1 LLLSIFSGSAL
12 FLTVVGLYAT
22 LAYSVSQR
30 TREIGVRMALGARVE
45 RVVRLVVGQGM
56 RLAAVGVSIGVA
68 AALVLGRLI
77 GSLLYGVGSHDA
89 TTFFGVVVVL
99 LGSAA
104 LACWVPARRAA
115 RVDPVVALQAE

>member
-1 LLLSIFSGSAL
+1 MLLSIFSGSAL
-12 FLTVVGLYAT
+12 FLTIVGLYAT

-56 RLAAVGVSIGVA
+56 RLAAVGVAIGVA
-68 AALVLGRLI
+68 AALVLGRLFA
-77 GSLLYGVGSHDA
+77 SLLYDVGTHDA
-89 TTFFGVVVVL
+89 ATFFGVVVVL

-104 LACWVPARRAA
+104 LACWVPARRVA
-115 RVDPVVALQAE
+115 RVDPVVALHAE